1 MMNGWIDRAE
11 DTSDIGGMM
20 LHQIMLPRLGTNME
34 EGRVIEW
41 RKKEG
46 ETVARGE
53 VLLLVETS
61 KAIFEVE
68 AENDGYLRKVLSP
81 EGGPVRFTEAV
92 GVVTDALDDDI
103 DRWLEA
109 TAAGAS
115 VTPCTRYH
123 EEKRAALVKRPS
135 DDGTSLQKRCAATP
149 AARRLAAEVNVE
161 LGRVS
166 EAYGTDIVEEKHV
179 RAFMLRKKIAIYGAG
194 HGAKQAMELIRSGKD
209 YEAVGLFDDNPG
221 IKGVEVAGLRV
232 LGGWDEFLESVDE
245 GKIDGIA
252 ISLHSEHRRRLM
264 ERIKGAAPLI
274 EHVALVD
281 SRAVV
286 ASGVVVSQGAFIEAG
301 SVIGPETF
309 IGEGVIVDNGAVVS
323 HDCHI
328 GAHSHLSPGCSLSGI
343 VRLEGNVLVG
353 VGACIN
359 SQVNVGMNAVITPGS
374 AVVSDIPADSVVSGN
389 PARIIGRSFRGA

>member
-1 MMNGWIDRAE
+1 MV
-11 DTSDIGGMM
+11 
-20 LHQIMLPRLGTNME
+20 HQIILPRLGTNIE
-34 EGRVIEW
+34 EGRIVEW

-46 ETVARGE
+46 ELVTKGE

-68 AENDGYLRKVLSP
+68 AENDGILRKVICA
-81 EGGPVRFTEAV
+81 EGGQVKFTEAV
-92 GVVTDALDDDI
+92 GFISDRSDEDI
-103 DRWLEA
+103 TKWLKSA
-109 TAAGAS
+109 TSSDFSA
-115 VTPCTRYH
+115 PRTRYH
-123 EEKRAALVKRPS
+123 EEKRKELVKKPS
-135 DDGTSLQKRCAATP
+135 VPNGSASKRSAATP
-149 AARRLAAEVNVE
+149 AARRLAAEMNVDINT
-161 LGRVS
+161 VS
-166 EAYGTDIVEEKHV
+166 EAYTVDIVEEKHV
-179 RAFMLRKKIAIYGAG
+179 RAFVLRKKIAVYGAG
-194 HGAKQAMELIRSGKD
+194 LGAKQAMELIRSGKD
-209 YEAVGLFDDNPG
+209 YEAVGLFDDNPE
-221 IKGVEVAGLRV
+221 IKGAEVAGLQV
-232 LGGWDEFLESVDE
+232 LGGWDDFLESVEE
-245 GKIDGIA
+245 GRIDGIA

-264 ERIKGAAPLI
+264 EKIKGAAPQI

-328 GAHSHLSPGCSLSGI
+328 GAHSHLSPGCSISGI

-359 SQVNVGMNAVITPGS
+359 SQVNIGKNVVITPGS

-389 PARIIGRSFRGA
+389 PARIIGRSLRGA

>member
-1 MMNGWIDRAE
+1 
-11 DTSDIGGMM
+11 M
-20 LHQIMLPRLGTNME
+20 LHQIILPRLGTNIE
-34 EGRVIEW
+34 DGRVVEW
-41 RKKEG
+41 RKKAG
-46 ETVARGE
+46 EPVAKGE

-68 AENDGYLRKVLSP
+68 AENDGYLRKIISP
-81 EGGPVRFTEAV
+81 EGGQVRFTEAV
-92 GVVTDALDDDI
+92 GIVSDKIDEDI
-103 DRWLEA
+103 DAWLAANGSAA
-109 TAAGAS
+109 TAPG
-115 VTPCTRYH
+115 RIKYH
-123 EEKRAALVKRPS
+123 EEKRAALVKR
-135 DDGTSLQKRCAATP
+135 DGADRALPLKKCAATP
-149 AARRLAAEVNVE
+149 AARRLAAEANVD

-166 EAYGTDIVEEKHV
+166 EAYGTELVEEKHV
-179 RAFMLRKKIAIYGAG
+179 RAFVLRKRVAIYGAG
-194 HGAKQAMELIRSGKD
+194 LGAKQAMELIKSGNEYD
-209 YEAVGLFDDNPG
+209 AVGLFDDNLG
-221 IKGVEVAGLRV
+221 IKGAQVAGLRV
-232 LGGWDEFLESVDE
+232 LGGWDDFLEAVDD
-245 GKIDGIA
+245 GTIDGIA

-264 ERIKGAAPLI
+264 EKIKGAAPEL

-286 ASGVVVSQGAFIEAG
+286 ASSVVVSQGAFIEAG
-301 SVIGPETF
+301 SVIGPETY

-359 SQVNVGMNAVITPGS
+359 SQVNVGMNVVITPGS

-389 PARIIGRSFRGA
+389 PARIIGRSLRGA

>member
-1 MMNGWIDRAE
+1 MF
-11 DTSDIGGMM
+11 
-20 LHQIMLPRLGTNME
+20 HQIILPRLGTNIE
-34 EGRVIEW
+34 EGRVVEW

-46 ETVARGE
+46 EPVARGE

-68 AENDGYLRKVLSP
+68 AENDGYLRKVISP
-81 EGGPVRFTEAV
+81 EGGAVRFTEPV
-92 GVVTDALDDDI
+92 GIVSDKVDEDI
-103 DRWLEA
+103 DAWL
-109 TAAGAS
+109 AANGGAAAAS
-115 VTPCTRYH
+115 SSIKYH
-123 EEKRAALVKRPS
+123 EEKRAALVKRDSAGGALP
-135 DDGTSLQKRCAATP
+135 LMKCAATP
-149 AARRLAAEVNVE
+149 AARRLAAEANVD

-166 EAYGTDIVEEKHV
+166 EAYGTQLVEEKHV
-179 RAFMLRKKIAIYGAG
+179 RAFVLRKRVAIYGAG
-194 HGAKQAMELIRSGKD
+194 LGAKQAMELIKSGNEYD
-209 YEAVGLFDDNPG
+209 AVGLFDDNPG
-221 IKGVEVAGLRV
+221 IKGAQVAGLRV
-232 LGGWDEFLESVDE
+232 LGGWDDFLESVDD
-245 GKIDGIA
+245 GTIDGIA

-264 ERIKGAAPLI
+264 EKIKGAAPQL

-286 ASGVVVSQGAFIEAG
+286 ASSVVVSQGAFIEAG
-301 SVIGPETF
+301 SVIGPETY

-359 SQVNVGMNAVITPGS
+359 SQVNVGMNVVITPGS

-389 PARIIGRSFRGA
+389 PARIIGRSLRGA

>member
-1 MMNGWIDRAE
+1 
-11 DTSDIGGMM
+11 M
-20 LHQIMLPRLGTNME
+20 LHQIILPRLGTNIE
-34 EGRVIEW
+34 DGRLVEW

-46 ETVARGE
+46 EPVARGE

-68 AENDGYLRKVLSP
+68 AENDGFLRKVISP
-81 EGGPVRFTEAV
+81 EGGQVRFTEPV
-92 GVVTDALDDDI
+92 GIVSDKIDEDI
-103 DRWLEA
+103 DAWLAANGSAA
-109 TAAGAS
+109 TAPA
-115 VTPCTRYH
+115 RIKYH
-123 EEKRAALVKRPS
+123 EEKRAALVKRGAG
-135 DDGTSLQKRCAATP
+135 DGALPLKKCAATP
-149 AARRLAAEVNVE
+149 AARRLAAEANVD

-166 EAYGTDIVEEKHV
+166 EAYGTQLVEEKHV
-179 RAFMLRKKIAIYGAG
+179 RAFVLRKRVAIYGAG
-194 HGAKQAMELIRSGKD
+194 LGAKQAMELIKSGTEYD
-209 YEAVGLFDDNPG
+209 AIGLFDDNLG
-221 IKGVEVAGLRV
+221 IKGAQVAGLKV
-232 LGGWDEFLESVDE
+232 LGGWDDFLESVDD
-245 GKIDGIA
+245 GTIDGIA

-264 ERIKGAAPLI
+264 EKIKGAAPEL

-286 ASGVVVSQGAFIEAG
+286 ASSVVVSQGAFIEAG
-301 SVIGPETF
+301 SVIGPETY

-359 SQVNVGMNAVITPGS
+359 SQVNVGMNVVITPGS

-389 PARIIGRSFRGA
+389 PARIIGRSLRGA